1 MYIIAIFIFMR
12 VYARMYVTTG
22 KLIDN
27 RKYIILVT
35 TNRHIHICYSKLGV
49 LLYVVLKQMAVLQ
62 FEYVHT

>member
-1 MYIIAIFIFMR
+1 
-12 VYARMYVTTG
+12 MYVTPG

-35 TNRHIHICYSKLGV
+35 TNMHIYICYSKLGV

>member
-1 MYIIAIFIFMR
+1 MYIIPIFIFIC

-35 TNRHIHICYSKLGV
+35 TNRHTYIYYSKLGV
-49 LLYVVLKQMAVLQ
+49 PLYVVLKQMAVLQ
-62 FEYVHT
+62 FEYVRT